1 MVVYVLFVCLFFL
14 FCGVGGWRWNLRTEN
29 LSILQN
35 RRKERKIKAWHL
47 ENVVLLKPL
56 T

>member
-29 LSILQN
+29 LSIFAKSQK
-35 RRKERKIKAWHL
+35 RKENQSLAS
-47 ENVVLLKPL
+47 
-56 T
+56 